1 MDKDLLTQTT
11 GLIVRFEAYRFHAY
25 PDPVTGGAPW
35 TVGYGATGP
44 NIGPNTAWTKPIALA
59 DLQERIRALYAG
71 MVSMIIPSLS
81 NNQWSAVLS
90 FAYNCGL
97 GAFQKSHLR
106 ASINSGKL
114 DADTITGNFES
125 WDKAAGS
132 VNQALLSRRRA
143 EAKLFLS

>member
-1 MDKDLLTQTT
+1 MDKDLLTQATN
-11 GLIVRFEAYRFHAY
+11 LIARFEAYRFHAY
-25 PDPVTGGAPW
+25 PDPTTGGAPW

-44 NIGPNTAWTKPIALA
+44 HVGPNTAWTKPIALA
-59 DLQERIRALYAG
+59 DLQERIRALYA
-71 MVSMIIPSLS
+71 SMTNMIVTPLS

-97 GAFQKSHLR
+97 GAFQGSHLR
-106 ASINSGKL
+106 ESINSGKL
-114 DADTITGNFES
+114 DTITRNFES